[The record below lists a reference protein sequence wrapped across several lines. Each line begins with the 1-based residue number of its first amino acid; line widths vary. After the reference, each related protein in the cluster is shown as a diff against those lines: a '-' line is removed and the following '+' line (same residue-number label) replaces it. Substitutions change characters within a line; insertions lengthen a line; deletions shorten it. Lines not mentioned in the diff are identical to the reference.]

1 MRCAHRLSRS
11 HRTSTQRGVRWVP
24 TRHRSRAAQRSAA
37 CPDDE
42 KRVGDDDG
50 PPTRR
55 PSRAHTHAHAV
66 LSIYLSRP
74 IPPRSRSRGAC
85 FFQRV
90 AVWTVVEVEHT
101 LRAPYTRACAT
112 SSTANATRLSLSLFC
127 GCVVVWVV
135 LNKHRCCLLGVRR
148 CSTPTLERVHVRTTE
163 ENVRI
168 YADENLV
175 TALVPS
181 ETACLASSPGS
192 TRRMAV
198 WTSRD
203 ESVFFLL

>member
-1 MRCAHRLSRS
+1 MLACAA
-11 HRTSTQRGVRWVP
+11 RTASPAHAPHLHATWSALGPNTTSV
-24 TRHRSRAAQRSAA
+24 TCSAA

-66 LSIYLSRP
+66 LSIYPARP
-74 IPPRSRSRGAC
+74 PKSGCLLLPARGRVDGGGGRTHSPARRTLGAC
-85 FFQRV
+85 
-90 AVWTVVEVEHT
+90 
-101 LRAPYTRACAT
+101 AP
-112 SSTANATRLSLSLFC
+112 SSTATRLSLSLSLFC

>member
-1 MRCAHRLSRS
+1 MRACAAHTASPAHAPHLHATWSALGPNT
-11 HRTSTQRGVRWVP
+11 TSVTC
-24 TRHRSRAAQRSAA
+24 SAA
-37 CPDDE
+37 PPALTM
-42 KRVGDDDG
+42 KRDSETTMDHPRGG
-50 PPTRR
+50 PAALTHTRTLC
-55 PSRAHTHAHAV
+55 S
-66 LSIYLSRP
+66 LSI
-74 IPPRSRSRGAC
+74 PPAHRSRGAC
-85 FFQRV
+85 FFQRA
-90 AVWTVVEVEHT
+90 AVWTVVEVEHSPARRT
-101 LRAPYTRACAT
+101 LGACAT
-112 SSTANATRLSLSLFC
+112 SSTATRLSLSLSLFC